1 MLTVSVPKL
10 RAHGPRAAEVRPKRV
25 EAWLSAL
32 PQANAEDSLQQILQ
46 ALFVQNRTAL
56 DPDNRMSLMAL
67 YHEPVS
73 NIIEALNRT
82 YITSPL
88 PLSDRQYAVATA
100 VQRLYVE
107 LANGYKVVAND
118 LTLLDSIQGNKDD
131 FVLALQRAIETLSFT
146 ISNAYAIY
154 RNCPEG
160 VWRDLHQLYRISELH
175 QIVNYAVPSI
185 ENKSSS
191 DGLVTIHE
199 SYQRAL
205 LIGACS
211 PYGLSQGECEQL
223 FDLIPGWQSTVQIS
237 KKSARLRTDGAG
249 YFLVNLVADSPPVPM
264 SKVAHEDLQ
273 SDKSE
278 YLRMVNTLDVA
289 REIHAIL
296 KVSDPRDV
304 RAPGSLSVPDAHADL
319 LRRFGRVL
327 AGVNIVRRS
336 NRTPCTHP
344 VSICVGLNATHFFA
358 SGQRHF
364 NTEVAASANQPVISS
379 ERDEEFFDLT
389 DPLLGNRQDNSQ
401 ASTDPAD
408 PWQNTTVY
416 RLHPC
421 TVKNQ
426 SAGGVGVQISLP
438 TELRLRVGDLV
449 GLQFPTPDQ
458 WRVGTIRWIRSPSPQ
473 LLELGIQM
481 LAPSLS
487 PVAVRRRID
496 GNDSSSFF
504 QALLL
509 PGNRALRQPES
520 ILVPRGTYQKGEKLV
535 LSHDAEQTLISPL
548 HLLDRTTSYD
558 QLFITPSLNKLL
570 QPQESSVDPIR

>member
-56 DPDNRMSLMAL
+56 DPDNRLSLMGL
-67 YHEPVS
+67 YHQPVS
-73 NIIEALNRT
+73 NVIESLSRSYT
-82 YITSPL
+82 TSPQ
-88 PLSDRQYAVATA
+88 PLSERQHAVATA
-100 VQRLYVE
+100 VQRLCVE

-118 LTLLDSIQGNKDD
+118 LTLLDSIQGNRDE
-131 FVLALQRAIETLSFT
+131 FVLALQRAIDTLSFT
-146 ISNAYAIY
+146 IVSAYAIY
-154 RNCPEG
+154 RDCADG
-160 VWRDLHQLYRISELH
+160 VWRDLHQLFRISELH
-175 QIVNYAVPSI
+175 QVLNYGVPAVGGNA
-185 ENKSSS
+185 E
-191 DGLVTIHE
+191 DDELVTIFE

-223 FDLIPGWQSTVQIS
+223 FALVPQWRSGVQIS
-237 KKSARLRTDGAG
+237 KKSARLRKDGAG

-264 SKVAHEDLQ
+264 SKVAHQDLE
-273 SDKSE
+273 SEKSE
-278 YLRMVNTLDVA
+278 YLRMINTLDVA
-289 REIHAIL
+289 RELHSLL
-296 KVSDPRDV
+296 KVSDPRDP
-304 RAPGSLSVPDAHADL
+304 RAPQALPVPDAHTDL

-327 AGVNIVRRS
+327 AGVNIARRS
-336 NRTPCTHP
+336 NRTPCNHLI
-344 VSICVGLNATHFFA
+344 SICVGLNATHFFA

-364 NTEVAASANQPVISS
+364 NTEPAADKTAWPTVNGN
-379 ERDEEFFDLT
+379 EEFFDLT
-389 DPLLGNRQDNSQ
+389 DPMLGNKKEADQSY
-401 ASTDPAD
+401 DPAE
-408 PWQNTTVY
+408 PWQNSTVY
-416 RLHPC
+416 RLHLC
-421 TVKNQ
+421 RVKNQ
-426 SAGGVGVQISLP
+426 SAGGLGIQISTP

-458 WRVGTIRWIRSPSPQ
+458 WRVGTIRWMRSNSAQ
-473 LLELGIQM
+473 LLDIGIQM

-496 GNDSSSFF
+496 GNDSSPFF

-535 LSHDAEQTLISPL
+535 LSNDAEQTLISPL

-558 QLFITPSLNKLL
+558 QLFITPSLNTLL
-570 QPQESSVDPIR
+570 KPDQSSVVPIR